1 MGLIRRYRRSMI
13 ELLKEL
19 PANVVGF
26 EAVGEVTSK
35 DYTEVLDPAIKKA
48 IAENGSISVM
58 YVLGDRFTGYSG
70 AAMWDDAVIG
80 TEEFRHWKRIAVVT
94 DTPWVSHSVHAF
106 AWMMPARIR
115 VFSVAERDAATAWV
129 AGD

>member
-1 MGLIRRYRRSMI
+1 MI
-13 ELLKEL
+13 ELLQDL
-19 PANVVGF
+19 PGNVVGF

-35 DYTEVLDPAIKKA
+35 DYTEVLDPAIRAA

-70 AAMWDDAVIG
+70 AAMWEDAVIG
-80 TEEFRHWKRIAVVT
+80 TEEFRHWQKIAVVT

-106 AWMMPARIR
+106 AWMMPARIK
-115 VFSVAERDAATAWV
+115 VFPVADKAAALEWV
-129 AGD
+129 AAA